1 METKVNRMLD
11 IYSVNVV
18 EWKDMDKRKFYSI
31 GPAMFVGLRG
41 ILYPFGLIKTRL
53 FMQRRTDMYKGT
65 LDAFRQV
72 VRYEGFRGLYKG
84 FLASN
89 FGLFSGQIYI
99 TIYELTRSSMDGYST
114 AVRSFVGGLLGSL
127 VAQTLTV
134 PVDIVSQHL
143 MVQGQ
148 VGTAN
153 VGDVKK
159 RVKLKGA
166 LTITRDIVRNEGIGG
181 LYRGYP
187 VSLMT
192 YAPGSA
198 IWWSSYMAISDTV
211 LNSTMLEFLP
221 RPLMFISSGMCAAV
235 VSSTSTN
242 VMDLVRTRYQV
253 GVHGCECSETVLK
266 LTLPDCQRVQS
277 RVPL

>member
-1 METKVNRMLD
+1 METKMSQVVD
-11 IYSVNVV
+11 IYSVKVV
-18 EWKDMDKRKFYSI
+18 EWKDMDKKKFYTI

-89 FGLFSGQIYI
+89 FGLFSGQLYI
-99 TIYELTRSSMDGYST
+99 TVYELTRSYLSGYST
-114 AVRSFVGGLLGSL
+114 GVKSFVGGLMGSL
-127 VAQTLTV
+127 VAQTVTV

-148 VGTAN
+148 VGSAN
-153 VGDVKK
+153 IEDVKK
-159 RVKLKGA
+159 RAKLKGA
-166 LTITRDIVRNEGIGG
+166 FTLTRDIVRNEGFLG
-181 LYRGYP
+181 LYRGYA

-198 IWWSSYMAISDTV
+198 IWWSSYMVISDAA
-211 LNSTMLEFLP
+211 LHNSTLEYLP
-221 RPLMFISSGMCAAV
+221 RPFLFVASGMCAGV

-242 VMDLVRTRYQV
+242 VMDLVRTRLQV
-253 GVHGCECSETVLK
+253 H
-266 LTLPDCQRVQS
+266 TL
-277 RVPL
+277 LYA

>member
-1 METKVNRMLD
+1 MSRVVDM
-11 IYSVNVV
+11 YSVQVV

-41 ILYPFGLIKTRL
+41 ILYPFGLIKTRI

-72 VRYEGFRGLYKG
+72 VKYEGFRGLYKG

-89 FGLFSGQIYI
+89 FGLLSGQLYI
-99 TIYELTRSSMDGYST
+99 TVYELTRSSLDGYST
-114 AVRSFVGGLLGSL
+114 GVKSFMGGLMGSL
-127 VAQTLTV
+127 VAQTMTV

-148 VGTAN
+148 VGSSN
-153 VGDVKK
+153 VGDAKK
-159 RVKLKGA
+159 GTKLKGA
-166 LTITRDIVRNEGIGG
+166 VTLTRDIVRSEGFLG
-181 LYRGYP
+181 LYRGYA

-198 IWWSSYMAISDTV
+198 IWWSSYMVISDAALHSNPLQHV
-211 LNSTMLEFLP
+211 P
-221 RPLMFISSGMCAAV
+221 RPFLFVASGMCAGV
-235 VSSTSTN
+235 VSSSSTN

-253 GVHGCECSETVLK
+253 RMCVCPRTHSREATLKIIWGIRDFHCSEGS
-266 LTLPDCQRVQS
+266 C
-277 RVPL
+277 

>member
-1 METKVNRMLD
+1 MENKTNQLLD
-11 IYSVNVV
+11 IYSVKVV
-18 EWKDMDKRKFYSI
+18 EWKDMDKRKFYSL

-53 FMQRRTDMYKGT
+53 FMQRKTDMYKGT
-65 LDAFRQV
+65 FDAFRQV

-89 FGLFSGQIYI
+89 FGLVSGHLYI
-99 TIYELTRSSMDGYST
+99 TVYEMTRSYLDGYST
-114 AVRSFVGGLLGSL
+114 GVKSFTGGLMGSL
-127 VAQTLTV
+127 VAQTVTV
-134 PVDIVSQHL
+134 PVDIVSQNL

-148 VGTAN
+148 VGSAN

-159 RVKLKGA
+159 RAKLKGTFT
-166 LTITRDIVRNEGIGG
+166 LTRDIIRNEGFLG
-181 LYRGYP
+181 LYRGYA

-198 IWWSSYMAISDTV
+198 IWWSSYMVISDA
-211 LNSTMLEFLP
+211 LLHGSPLEHCP
-221 RPLMFISSGMCAAV
+221 RPVLFVASGMCAAV
-235 VSSTSTN
+235 VSSSSTN

-253 GVHGCECSETVLK
+253 RVCVH
-266 LTLPDCQRVQS
+266 VQTCG
-277 RVPL
+277 